1 MFFVWFLCLYACN
14 LHEKNMIFYSVFYLK
29 FIFYSLSPQPPLK
42 KFWIRT
48 CNYLKTKIYSYIF
61 VSLFSSFF
69 HWQYLYKIKS
79 NFNITDI
86 ILFLTWPWAD
96 QGFFTMDIKI
106 TRHIVSLHLLST
118 CNTRVHISQLE
129 TLVEKC
135 VVIMHFMLWSFYYLI
150 THDNDSFV
158 DYLIT

>member
-1 MFFVWFLCLYACN
+1 
-14 LHEKNMIFYSVFYLK
+14 MIFYSFFYLK

-79 NFNITDI
+79 NFNIKDI

-106 TRHIVSLHLLST
+106 TKHCISSPPLHIQHQGTHVLIRDISRKMCCHYALHAVVVLLFNYT
-118 CNTRVHISQLE
+118 WQWQFCRLPNY
-129 TLVEKC
+129 
-135 VVIMHFMLWSFYYLI
+135 IMRIQSYR
-150 THDNDSFV
+150 
-158 DYLIT
+158 